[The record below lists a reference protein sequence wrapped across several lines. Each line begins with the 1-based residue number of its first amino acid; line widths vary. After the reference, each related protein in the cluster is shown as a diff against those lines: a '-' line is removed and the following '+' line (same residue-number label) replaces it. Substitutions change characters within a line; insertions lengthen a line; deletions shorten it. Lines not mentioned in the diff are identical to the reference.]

1 MRCAAVPDKDE
12 ASGAH
17 PYAGRTAALATMHGK
32 ERVIGPA
39 FAGAVGLDLVVPPQL
54 DTDVFGT
61 FSGEVAR
68 RGAMFDVAVRKARAG
83 MARSG
88 LPIGV
93 ASEGSFSPHPLIG
106 VLPAGI
112 ELMVLVDDERGLVV
126 SESFVSFATNFD
138 RMKVTPRD
146 ALGAFL
152 ARAKFPTHAMV
163 VRPHVPKADGA
174 RPWKGVADLAV
185 LRRAIERASD
195 QSADGTAVVETDMRA
210 HVNPTR
216 MEAIAT
222 LARRLAERV
231 ARLCGHCGSPGYDVV
246 ERKPG
251 LACLACG
258 TPTSLI
264 ASEVLG
270 CNACGASEERSPAHG
285 LAGAS
290 TLHCPSCNP

>member
-1 MRCAAVPDKDE
+1 MRE

-32 ERVIGPA
+32 ERVIAPA
-39 FAGAVGLDLVVPPQL
+39 FAGAVGLDLFVPPQL
-54 DTDVFGT
+54 DTDAFGT

-68 RGAMFDVAVRKARAG
+68 RGAMLDVAVRKARAG

-88 LPIGV
+88 LPIGI

-126 SESFVSFATNFD
+126 SESLVSFATNFD
-138 RMKVTPRD
+138 RLKVTPRD

-152 ARAKFPTHAMV
+152 ARAKFPSHAVV
-163 VRPHVPKADGA
+163 VRPSVPKTAGG
-174 RPWKGVADLAV
+174 RPDKDIFDLTV
-185 LRRAIERASD
+185 LRRAIEHASHR
-195 QSADGTAVVETDMRA
+195 SVDGAAIVETDMRA

-258 TPTSLI
+258 TPTLLI

-270 CNACGASEERSPAHG
+270 CNACGSSEEKPPAHG